1 MNLVKLLFWVN
12 HHHASP
18 IVLESFVSSMTFMGY
33 HSSIYVKPCI
43 NQTWATKARCDL
55 LPELWCFQC
64 LV

>member
-1 MNLVKLLFWVN
+1 VESIKDMNLVKLLFWVN

-43 NQTWATKARCDL
+43 NQT
-55 LPELWCFQC
+55 
-64 LV
+64 